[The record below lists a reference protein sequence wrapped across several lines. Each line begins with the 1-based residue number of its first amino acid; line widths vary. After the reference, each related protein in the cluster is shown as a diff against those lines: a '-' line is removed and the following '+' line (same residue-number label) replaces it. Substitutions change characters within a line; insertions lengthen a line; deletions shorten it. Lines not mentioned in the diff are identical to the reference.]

1 MQAFLEYYA
10 NVRAVLERVVATQ
23 APCIQEAARLVAA
36 TVERDGLI
44 YGFGSGHSML
54 PALEIY
60 FRAGGLACV
69 DVLYEKTF
77 GRAERLPGYAR
88 VLLDS
93 YPITSRDVLVIV
105 SNSGRN
111 ALPVE
116 MAIEARGRGIATIAI
131 TSLEHS
137 RAVAARHAS
146 GLRLFE
152 ACDVVIDNCGVAGDA
167 ALELDGIG
175 EPVRVGPTSTVAAA
189 FIVNGIVASAVEQL
203 LASNIR
209 PPVFSSMNLDEG
221 DAINRPLLARYKER
235 IRGL

>member
-1 MQAFLEYYA
+1 M
-10 NVRAVLERVVATQ
+10 
-23 APCIQEAARLVAA
+23 
-36 TVERDGLI
+36 
-44 YGFGSGHSML
+44 
-54 PALEIY
+54 
-60 FRAGGLACV
+60 

-93 YPITSRDVLVIV
+93 YPITSHDVLLIV

-116 MAIEARGRGIATIAI
+116 MAIEARERGIATIAI

-137 RAVAARHAS
+137 RAVGARHAS

-175 EPVRVGPTSTVAAA
+175 EPVRVGPTSTRSGGVHRERDRGGGGGATAGA
-189 FIVNGIVASAVEQL
+189 QHSPAGAEQHEPGRGRRRQP
-203 LASNIR
+203 A
-209 PPVFSSMNLDEG
+209 P
-221 DAINRPLLARYKER
+221 ARPL
-235 IRGL
+235 

>member
-1 MQAFLEYYA
+1 MQAFSEYYA
-10 NVRAVLERVVATQ
+10 NVRAVLDRVVATQ
-23 APCIQEAARLVAA
+23 APCIEEAARLVAA

-54 PALEIY
+54 PALELY

-93 YPITSRDVLVIV
+93 YPITSRDVLLIV

-116 MAIEARGRGIATIAI
+116 MAIEARERGIATIAI

-137 RAVAARHAS
+137 RAVGARHAS

-189 FIVNGIVASAVEQL
+189 FIVNGIVAAAVEQL
-203 LASNIR
+203 LARNIR
-209 PPVFSSMNLDEG
+209 PPVLSSMNLDEG
-221 DAINRPLLARYKER
+221 DAVNRPLLARYKER
-235 IRGL
+235 VRGL